1 MRDLDLDLVIKS
13 KAGDVESQELLF
25 QKYKNL
31 VKSIANKYTI
41 VGADKDDILQEG
53 MIGLYKAIRDFD
65 ISGKVYFN
73 IFAKKCITNQIIT
86 AVRTSNRQKNIPL
99 NEYLPFDVLG
109 EDDRIKYAGDSDE
122 ENNPETIVIRK
133 EQSKQFNENLEK
145 NLTKREYLVLTL
157 FARGYSY
164 KEISKMLGIT
174 IRSATGAMQRA
185 KYKLLTRDKRIL

>member
-1 MRDLDLDLVIKS
+1 MKDFDLDLVIKS
-13 KAGDVESQELLF
+13 KAGDVESQEMLF

-41 VGADKDDILQEG
+41 VGADKEDILQEG

-65 ISGKVYFN
+65 INGKVYFN
-73 IFAKKCITNQIIT
+73 IFAKKCISNQIIT

-99 NEYLPFDVLG
+99 NEYLPFDTLG
-109 EDDRIKYAGDSDE
+109 DEDRISASNSDE
-122 ENNPETIVIRK
+122 ENNPETIFIKK
-133 EQSKQFNENLEK
+133 EQSRQFNENLEK
-145 NLTKREYLVLTL
+145 NLTRREYLVLTL
-157 FARGYSY
+157 FVRGYSY